1 MNESILNCTSLVPE
15 YVGGIPTDVFSLCSY
30 FPPIIM
36 WLRDESQLKASF
48 MQNMIEDRT
57 ESALSYY
64 EFLLHL
70 QQQISK

>member
-1 MNESILNCTSLVPE
+1 MQRHTTE
-15 YVGGIPTDVFSLCSY
+15 DVNIRL
-30 FPPIIM
+30 FPSAG
-36 WLRDESQLKASF
+36 LLSCGCVSSGFRDDSPQKGDF

-64 EFLLHL
+64 EFLLHM

>member
-1 MNESILNCTSLVPE
+1 MSFVYLFFHLSSFGV
-15 YVGGIPTDVFSLCSY
+15 V
-30 FPPIIM
+30 
-36 WLRDESQLKASF
+36 RDESQLKASF